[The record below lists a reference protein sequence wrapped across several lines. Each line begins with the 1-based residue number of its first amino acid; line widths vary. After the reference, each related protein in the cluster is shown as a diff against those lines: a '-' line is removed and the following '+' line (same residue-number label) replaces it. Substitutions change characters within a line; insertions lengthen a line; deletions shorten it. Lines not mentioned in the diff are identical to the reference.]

1 MRGSAGILSI
11 HSTFR
16 APIWESSVVAEL
28 VPTPKSRA
36 ASAAATLVRDGMI
49 VGLGSGSTA
58 AILVRCLGERIKEEG
73 LKITAVSTSDE
84 TTRLAGSLGILVQEL
99 DSVSAL
105 DINLD
110 GADEIDGQFR
120 MIKGRGGA
128 LLREK
133 IVASASNHR
142 VTMIAADKRVERLGS
157 HFPVPVEVSA
167 IGVKH
172 TERRLQT
179 LGCSTAI
186 RLGSDGSPY
195 MTDGGNQIVDCRFS
209 SIDDAES
216 LDSRLQS
223 IPGVLET
230 GLFIGL
236 CDTLIV
242 GTETGVERMES
253 GTLARPGGRLKSP
266 TVP

>member
-1 MRGSAGILSI
+1 
-11 HSTFR
+11 
-16 APIWESSVVAEL
+16 VAEP
-28 VPTPKSRA
+28 VPNPKSRA
-36 ASAAATLVRDGMI
+36 AWAAATLVQNGMI
-49 VGLGSGSTA
+49 VGLGSGTTA
-58 AILVRCLGERIKEEG
+58 ALLVRRLGERIKQEG
-73 LKITAVSTSDE
+73 LTITAVSTSDE
-84 TTRLAGSLGILVQEL
+84 TTRLAASLGIPVRDL
-99 DSVSAL
+99 DSISAL

-110 GADEIDGQFR
+110 GADEIDGRFR

-142 VTMIAADKRVERLGS
+142 VTMIAAEKRVERLGL
-157 HFPVPVEVSA
+157 HFPVPVEVST
-167 IGVKH
+167 IGVRH

-186 RLGSDGSPY
+186 RLANDGSPY
-195 MTDGGNQIVDCRFS
+195 TTDGGNQIVDCRFS
-209 SIDDAES
+209 SIDDPES
-216 LDSRLQS
+216 LDSQIQS

-242 GTETGVERMES
+242 GSETGVERIES
-253 GTLARPGGRLKSP
+253 GTLTPPASRLKSP
-266 TVP
+266 TES